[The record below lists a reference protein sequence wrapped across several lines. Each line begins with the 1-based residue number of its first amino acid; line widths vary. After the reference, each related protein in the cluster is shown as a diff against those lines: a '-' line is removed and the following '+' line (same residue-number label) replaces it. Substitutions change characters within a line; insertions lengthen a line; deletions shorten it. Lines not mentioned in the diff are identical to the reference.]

1 MDITSNPVEAKS
13 VEGEEDKKK
22 SQSSDGG
29 ACAEDRQ
36 GLPTD
41 VGADVVAAPAANPE
55 KAKKPARV
63 KKVVMERT
71 VSTPRTVD
79 IDSDPLFFAKLSV
92 MSKRVEQD
100 ARRRRLSAM
109 PIV

>member
-1 MDITSNPVEAKS
+1 MDIASNEAKS

-55 KAKKPARV
+55 KAKKPRV

-79 IDSDPLFFAKLSV
+79 IGSDPLFFAKLSV

-100 ARRRRLSAM
+100 ARRHRLSAM

>member
-1 MDITSNPVEAKS
+1 MDIASNGAKS
-13 VEGEEDKKK
+13 VEGEEDRTK

-41 VGADVVAAPAANPE
+41 AGVDVVAAPAANPE
-55 KAKKPARV
+55 KTKRPRA

-71 VSTPRTVD
+71 VSTPRIVD
-79 IDSDPLFFAKLSV
+79 IGDDPLFFAKLSV

-100 ARRRRLSAM
+100 ARRHRLSALH
-109 PIV
+109 IA

>member
-1 MDITSNPVEAKS
+1 MDIASNGAKGA
-13 VEGEEDKKK
+13 EGEEDRKT

-41 VGADVVAAPAANPE
+41 VDVVAAPAANE
-55 KAKKPARV
+55 KAKRPRA

-71 VSTPRTVD
+71 APPPRTVD
-79 IDSDPLFFAKLSV
+79 IEMILCSLLS
-92 MSKRVEQD
+92 
-100 ARRRRLSAM
+100 
-109 PIV
+109 

>member
-1 MDITSNPVEAKS
+1 MDIASNGAKS
-13 VEGEEDKKK
+13 AEGEEDRKT

-36 GLPTD
+36 GLPT
-41 VGADVVAAPAANPE
+41 GADVVAAPAANE
-55 KAKKPARV
+55 KAKRPRA

-71 VSTPRTVD
+71 APPPVD
-79 IDSDPLFFAKLSV
+79 IGEDPLFFAKLSV

-100 ARRRRLSAM
+100 ARRHRLSALH
-109 PIV
+109 IV

>member
-1 MDITSNPVEAKS
+1 MDITSNPVETKN

-41 VGADVVAAPAANPE
+41 AGEDVVAAPIP
-55 KAKKPARV
+55 
-63 KKVVMERT
+63 
-71 VSTPRTVD
+71 
-79 IDSDPLFFAKLSV
+79 
-92 MSKRVEQD
+92 
-100 ARRRRLSAM
+100 
-109 PIV
+109 

>member
-1 MDITSNPVEAKS
+1 MDIANNEAKS
-13 VEGEEDKKK
+13 VEGEEDRTK

-41 VGADVVAAPAANPE
+41 AGADVVAAPAANPE
-55 KAKKPARV
+55 KAKRPRA

-71 VSTPRTVD
+71 VSTPQTVD
-79 IDSDPLFFAKLSV
+79 IGSDPSFILREAQRHVQAS
-92 MSKRVEQD
+92 
-100 ARRRRLSAM
+100 
-109 PIV
+109 

>member
-1 MDITSNPVEAKS
+1 MDIASNGAKGA
-13 VEGEEDKKK
+13 EGEEDRKT
-22 SQSSDGG
+22 SQASEGG

-41 VGADVVAAPAANPE
+41 AVVVAAPAANE
-55 KAKKPARV
+55 KAKRPRA

-71 VSTPRTVD
+71 VSTHRIPD
-79 IDSDPLFFAKLSV
+79 IGDDPLFFAKLSV

-100 ARRRRLSAM
+100 ARRHRLSALH
-109 PIV
+109 IA

>member
-1 MDITSNPVEAKS
+1 MDIASNGAKS
-13 VEGEEDKKK
+13 VEGEEDRKK

-36 GLPTD
+36 GLPT
-41 VGADVVAAPAANPE
+41 GAGVVAAPAANE
-55 KAKKPARV
+55 KAKRPRA

-71 VSTPRTVD
+71 VSTPQTVD
-79 IDSDPLFFAKLSV
+79 IGSDPLFFAKLSV
-92 MSKRVEQD
+92 ASKRIEQD
-100 ARRRRLSAM
+100 ARRHRLSAM

>member
-1 MDITSNPVEAKS
+1 MDIASNGAKS
-13 VEGEEDKKK
+13 VEGEEDRTK

-41 VGADVVAAPAANPE
+41 AGADVVAAPAANE
-55 KAKKPARV
+55 KAKRPRA
-63 KKVVMERT
+63 KKVVMERA
-71 VSTPRTVD
+71 VPTPGAVD
-79 IDSDPLFFAKLSV
+79 IGSDPLFFAKLSV

-100 ARRRRLSAM
+100 TRRHRLSVM

>member
-1 MDITSNPVEAKS
+1 MDIASNGAKS
-13 VEGEEDKKK
+13 AEGEEDRKT

-29 ACAEDRQ
+29 ACAEVRQ

-41 VGADVVAAPAANPE
+41 VDVVAAPAANE
-55 KAKKPARV
+55 KAKRPRA

-79 IDSDPLFFAKLSV
+79 IGEDPLFFAKLSV

-100 ARRRRLSAM
+100 ARRHRLSALH
-109 PIV
+109 IV

>member
-1 MDITSNPVEAKS
+1 MDIASNGAKGA
-13 VEGEEDKKK
+13 EGEEDRKT
-22 SQSSDGG
+22 SQSSEGG

-41 VGADVVAAPAANPE
+41 VVVVAAPAANE
-55 KAKKPARV
+55 KAKRPRA

-71 VSTPRTVD
+71 VSTPRIAD
-79 IDSDPLFFAKLSV
+79 IGDDPLFFAKLSV

-100 ARRRRLSAM
+100 ARRHRLSALH
-109 PIV
+109 IA